1 MKILIAGG
9 AGYIGT
15 VLAPALAERGHE
27 ITVIDLMWFGN
38 HLPEKSPIISIK
50 KDLFDLE
57 PADLK
62 GFDEVIFLGG
72 LSNDPMA
79 EYSPRDNFIYN
90 AALPAY
96 LAYLAK
102 NAGARRFIYAGSC
115 SVYGFTEDKIF
126 TEKDPTV
133 SNYPYGISKLQG
145 EAAALQMM
153 DENFSIIAL
162 RQGTLSGYSPR
173 MRLDLAV
180 NTMFK
185 TALQK
190 KEIILNN
197 PAIHRPIFSIHD
209 MKDAYTKAVECDSAI
224 SGIFNVASQNYT
236 VGEIGEIVH
245 RCVEKHFN
253 EKITLTKK
261 NVRDFR
267 NYKVSTDKAKK
278 ILGFNPVHG
287 VEDIVNDLIKNFDR
301 FKDIDNPEYYNIEV
315 FKKIKSENLLL
326 KNV

>member
-9 AGYIGT
+9 AGYIGS
-15 VLAPALAERGHE
+15 VLSPALAARGHE

-38 HLPEKSPIISIK
+38 HLSDKVTCVQKE
-50 KDLFDLE
+50 LFNLE
-57 PADLK
+57 PKEMK
-62 GFDEVIFLGG
+62 GFDQVIFLAG

-102 NAGARRFIYAGSC
+102 NSGAKRFIYAGSC
-115 SVYGFTEDKIF
+115 SVYGYTNDKVF
-126 TEKDPTV
+126 SEEDPTV

-145 EAAALQMM
+145 ESAAIQMM
-153 DENFSIIAL
+153 DDTYSVICL

-190 KEIILNN
+190 KEITLNN
-197 PAIHRPIFSIHD
+197 PAIRRPILSTFD
-209 MKDAYTKAVECDSAI
+209 MVDAYTKAVECPQEI

-245 RCVEKHFN
+245 LMVEKEFG
-253 EKITLTKK
+253 EKILLTKK
-261 NVRDFR
+261 NIADFR
-267 NYKVSTDKAKK
+267 NYVVSTDKAKK
-278 ILGFNPVHG
+278 LLGFAPKNG
-287 VEDIVNDLIKNFDR
+287 VEDIVKDLINNLEKFSE
-301 FKDIDNPEYYNIEV
+301 FSNPEFYNIEV
-315 FKKIKSENLLL
+315 FKKIKSDSLLIR
-326 KNV
+326 

>member
-15 VLAPALAERGHE
+15 VLAPKLAERGHE
-27 ITVIDLMWFGN
+27 VTVIDLMWFGN
-38 HLPEKSPIISIK
+38 HLPGNVTSIQK
-50 KDLFDLE
+50 ELFDLE
-57 PADLK
+57 PNDIK
-62 GFDEVIFLGG
+62 EFEQVIFLAG

-102 NAGARRFIYAGSC
+102 NTGSKRFVYAGSC
-115 SVYGFTEDKIF
+115 SVYGYTNDKVF
-126 TEKDPTV
+126 SEEDPTV

-145 EAAALQMM
+145 EMSALQMI
-153 DENFSIIAL
+153 DKNYSVISL

-197 PAIHRPIFSIHD
+197 PAIRRPILSTRD
-209 MKDAYTKAVECDSAI
+209 MVDAYTKAVECPYEV

-245 RCVEKHFN
+245 RKVEKHF
-253 EKITLTKK
+253 EQKILLTKK
-261 NVRDFR
+261 SITDYR
-267 NYKVSTDKAKK
+267 NYMVSVEKAKK
-278 ILGFNPVHG
+278 ILGFNPRFG
-287 VEDIVNDLIKNFDR
+287 VDDIVDDLIKNMNSFSD
-301 FKDIDNPEYYNIEV
+301 FNNPDFYNIEV
-315 FKKIKSENLLL
+315 FKKIKSDNILIRQ
-326 KNV
+326 NA